1 MKMTSIRSFL
11 EFLAD
16 FFFLSITI
24 IHKRL
29 IKVLGFTAAFL
40 FFLCISQGY
49 SQEHSFQFKHLGL
62 DEGLSQSSVPSIIQD
77 DEGFMWFGTTGGLNR
92 YDGHEM
98 TVYRRDL
105 VDNNSLSDKHIA
117 DMCKDT
123 EGNLWIATGN
133 GLSFFNIGEE
143 RFKRYFAEDR
153 PGSVSA
159 NVIHATH
166 CDTDGTVWVAT
177 KNGLN
182 KLVDKD
188 EGGFVRLAVVDGENN
203 FQEVYRDSTGRL
215 WAGTFGEGLYYLDRE
230 GQLAHSQITGLNN
243 KKITTIH
250 DGEAG
255 YLWVGT
261 NNGLYRINPE
271 RNKATLYQYEAD
283 NPASLSENTVNVVYR
298 DSQSN
303 VWVGTGDGLNLYHPE
318 TDEFTRFKADP
329 RDDQSISSNQ
339 IHSLFEDRHNTLW
352 IGTWSAGLNKFSYH
366 QKDIQYYFHDPESGN
381 SLSGNNIWDF
391 LQDNDGQN
399 IWIGTDEGL
408 NRFNRDTGKF
418 EYFLN
423 EPGDDHSLS
432 SNRIFNIAQD
442 RSGDL
447 WLATS
452 RGVNKLNPESGDVDR
467 YLHKA
472 NDPNTI
478 SYNSLWSLAIDS
490 SGCIWIA
497 TTSRG
502 LDVMDPETETFTHYR
517 HDSDD
522 PKSISSSFVTEIYID
537 SKSNI
542 WVGTRQ
548 GLNLY
553 QPERDNFKQFAYTAG
568 NPHSLGNSSVL
579 DIHED
584 SKGRLW
590 VGTTMGANVLDIES
604 HNVLHYFSR
613 KNGLPDDIVYAI
625 TEDHEASVYLGTT
638 RGLAVWNSETETF
651 SIFDKRDGLQGNEFN
666 AGAAL
671 TSSAGKV
678 YMGGTNGFNTFFPG
692 DLTGNPNVPPVVIT
706 DFQLFNTSVPVHGN
720 REEKG
725 ENRDI
730 LEQSI
735 THTDTLTLSY
745 SDNVISFEFAAL
757 NFTIPE
763 KNQYAYKL
771 EGFDETWNYIGNRNF
786 VTYTHLDPG
795 EYTFRVKAANNDGVW
810 NEEGTSLALMITPP
824 FWQTSWF
831 YLLGILLAGGTVVLG
846 YRWKLRSI
854 HQQNEQLEQ
863 EVESRTSELYE
874 KNKHLKEA
882 LKELRETRSQLV
894 EKAHK
899 AGMADIATG
908 VLHNVGNIL
917 NSVNTSV
924 SMIRETSKK
933 SKLANLYEANNL
945 LEKHMDQIEEFIL
958 ETPKGKKL
966 LSYYLKLE
974 EPLRKEQKEILDQ
987 SRRLNKKIDLISDVI
1002 TAQQNY
1008 AGSAMEADQMSLEEM
1023 IDDALSL
1030 QSATI
1035 ERHKLTVRKEINSV
1049 DPIIAHR
1056 TQLIHILIN
1065 IFKNAKE
1072 AIIKKAPPEKMIS
1085 IKVWQQQDEV
1095 FLSVSDN
1102 GGGIKEENMDKIF
1115 TQGFTTKKSGHGF
1128 GLHSCANYMR
1138 SMGGQIKVESEE
1150 EGATF
1155 TLIFP
1160 TTYKKRLNQ
1169 SETLRAFQHEN

>member
-1 MKMTSIRSFL
+1 M
-11 EFLAD
+11 
-16 FFFLSITI
+16 
-24 IHKRL
+24 HKRL
-29 IKVLGFTAAFL
+29 IKVLCFTAAFL
-40 FFLCISQGY
+40 FLLHISQVY
-49 SQEHSFQFKHLGL
+49 SQENSFQFKHLGL
-62 DEGLSQSSVPSIIQD
+62 EDGLSQSSVPSIIQD
-77 DEGFMWFGTTGGLNR
+77 DKGFMWFGTTGGLNR
-92 YDGHEM
+92 YDGHKM

-105 VDNNSLSDKHIA
+105 VDNNSLSDKHIT
-117 DMCKDT
+117 DICKDT

-133 GLSFFNIGEE
+133 GLSFFNTREE
-143 RFKRYFAEDR
+143 RFSRYFEED
-153 PGSVSA
+153 GQESISA
-159 NVIHATH
+159 NVIHASH
-166 CDTDGTVWVAT
+166 CDTDGTVWIAT

-188 EGGFVRLAVVDGENN
+188 EGVFARLAVEGGENN
-203 FQEVYRDSTGRL
+203 FQEVYRDNTGRL
-215 WAGTFGEGLYYLDRE
+215 WAGTFEEGLYYLDRK
-230 GQLAHSQITGLNN
+230 GQLVHSQITGLDD
-243 KKITTIH
+243 KKITAIH

-271 RNKATLYQYEAD
+271 RDKAKLYQHEAD
-283 NPASLSENTVNVVYR
+283 DPASLSENTVNVVYR
-298 DSQSN
+298 DSRSN
-303 VWVGTGDGLNLYHPE
+303 VWVGTGDGLNLYRPG

-329 RDDQSISSNQ
+329 KDDQSIGSNQ
-339 IHSLFEDRHNTLW
+339 IHSLFEDSHNTLW
-352 IGTWSAGLNKFSYH
+352 IGTWSTGLNNFSYH

-381 SLSGNNIWDF
+381 SISGNNIWDF
-391 LQDNDGQN
+391 LQDNDNKN

-408 NRFNRDTGKF
+408 NRFNPDTEQF
-418 EYFLN
+418 DYFLN
-423 EPGDDHSLS
+423 EPGNDNSLS

-452 RGVNKLNPESGDVDR
+452 RGVNRLDPESGDVDR

-472 NDPNTI
+472 DNPNTI
-478 SYNSLWSLAIDS
+478 SYNSIWSLAIDS
-490 SGCIWIA
+490 TGHIWIA

-502 LDVMDPETETFTHYR
+502 LDVMDPEKETFTHYR
-517 HDSDD
+517 HDSED
-522 PKSISSSFVTEIYID
+522 PKSLSSSFVTEIYID
-537 SKSNI
+537 SRNNI

-553 QPERDNFKQFAYTAG
+553 QHENNNFKQFAYTAE
-568 NPHSLGNSSVL
+568 NPHSLENSSVL

-604 HNVLHYFSR
+604 HNVLHYFSSQ
-613 KNGLPDDIVYAI
+613 NGLPDDIVYAI
-625 TEDHEASVYLGTT
+625 TEDHEATIYLGTT
-638 RGLAVWNSETETF
+638 LGLAVWNSETETF

-671 TSSAGKV
+671 TSSDGKV
-678 YMGGTNGFNTFFPG
+678 YMGGTNGFNTFSPG

-720 REEKG
+720 WEDNG
-725 ENRDI
+725 ENRHI

-735 THTDTLTLSY
+735 TYTDTLTLSY

-757 NFTIPE
+757 NFIISE

-771 EGFDETWNYIGNRNF
+771 EGFDETWNYIGNRHF

-810 NEEGTSLALMITPP
+810 NEEGTSLVLLITPP

-831 YLLGILLAGGTVVLG
+831 YLLSVLLAGGIIMLG

-863 EVESRTSELYE
+863 EVESRTSELHE
-874 KNKHLKEA
+874 KNNHLKEA
-882 LKELRETRSQLV
+882 LKKLKETRAQLV

-908 VLHNVGNIL
+908 ILHNVGNIL
-917 NSVNTSV
+917 NSVNASV
-924 SMIRETSKK
+924 AMIQETTQK
-933 SKLANLYEANNL
+933 SKLGNLYEANNL
-945 LEKHMDQIEEFIL
+945 LKKNMDQIEEFIL

-987 SRRLNKKIDLISDVI
+987 SRRLNKKIDLIREVI

-1008 AGSAMEADQMSLEEM
+1008 AGSTMEADQMSLKEM

-1035 ERHKLTVRKEINSV
+1035 ERHKLTIKKELNPV

-1056 TQLIHILIN
+1056 TQLIHILVN

-1072 AIIKKAPPEKMIS
+1072 AIAKKAPRERMIT

-1102 GGGIKEENMDKIF
+1102 GCGIKKENMDKIF

-1128 GLHSCANYMR
+1128 GLHSCANYMH

-1160 TTYKKRLNQ
+1160 TTYKKSLSH
-1169 SETLRAFQHEN
+1169 SETFRATQHDA